1 MRFAPANTRQVRHSV
16 GFNVCTGRRGEG
28 VVFMTIIVATIIGS
42 VKRDRKIRAGLIVAN
57 IIVLEI
63 RGGRAEAGEAGG

>member
-1 MRFAPANTRQVRHSV
+1 
-16 GFNVCTGRRGEG
+16 
-28 VVFMTIIVATIIGS
+28 MTIIVATIIGS

>member
-1 MRFAPANTRQVRHSV
+1 M
-16 GFNVCTGRRGEG
+16 
-28 VVFMTIIVATIIGS
+28 VFMTIIVATIIGS
-42 VKRDRKIRAGLIVAN
+42 VKRGRKIRAGPITIIVAN